1 MIVEMK
7 NFLISSIFDEYIY
20 ISFLIIAKLITGTF
34 IQLKMIVPDMSV
46 MYILCGN
53 DLYVNE
59 NDLVYFWL
67 N

>member
-20 ISFLIIAKLITGTF
+20 IIFDNRQANYRL
-34 IQLKMIVPDMSV
+34 IVPDMSV

-53 DLYVNE
+53 NLYVNE
-59 NDLVYFWL
+59 NDLVYFLL